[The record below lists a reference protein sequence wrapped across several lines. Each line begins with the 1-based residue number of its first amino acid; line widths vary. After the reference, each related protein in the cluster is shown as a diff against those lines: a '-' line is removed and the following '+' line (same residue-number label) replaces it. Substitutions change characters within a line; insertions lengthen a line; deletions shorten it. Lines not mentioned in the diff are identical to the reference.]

1 MKVINLSQTDDREAW
16 LDERRQRIT
25 GTKFSTVRPL
35 KVKRNGTNTPQGF
48 WDLLAEYVA
57 VAPTDVKPMDRG
69 HDLENVAIGEA
80 TAKLGISSYAVNTDP
95 GMWISD
101 KDDKVAVSPD
111 GAENAEKITFAF
123 ECKCLNSGKHL
134 MYIIHDIV
142 AKHINDDKFMSK
154 LPDWLI
160 DALPPMADAY
170 DPLLSVPPEY
180 QSQAM
185 QYFTV
190 NEDLQ
195 KLYFILYDDRMSIDD
210 FVCYIIEI
218 DRKDVADRAK
228 EQMEICEQQ
237 LGRIRQLLKMLVKGM
252 K

>member
-57 VAPTDVKPMDRG
+57 VAPADVKPMDRG

-134 MYIIHDIV
+134 MHIIHDIV
-142 AKHINDDKFMSK
+142 AKHANDGEYMAK
-154 LPDWLI
+154 LPDWLL
-160 DALPPMADAY
+160 DALPPMTDTY

-218 DRKDVADRAK
+218 DRTDVEDRAK

-237 LGRIRQLLKMLVKGM
+237 LGRIRQLLKMLVKGL
-252 K
+252 